1 LKNGRTVRNFAIFFA
16 GSKKSDAR
24 FFDVRVNQPWYVKIV
39 ISIFTPPPAPQW
51 SIKSILA
58 KKFKNYFSQ
67 KMLQFNTAHK
77 MNLLR

>member
-39 ISIFTPPPAPQW
+39 ISIFTPPRPHSGQLNPFW
-51 SIKSILA
+51 RKNLKTIFHKRCFNLILPIK
-58 KKFKNYFSQ
+58 
-67 KMLQFNTAHK
+67 
-77 MNLLR
+77 